1 MQTAHGRIRSEFLK
15 LVQQDQGA
23 ISLRVVPTEHEGAR
37 RRAKVISAALP
48 GKVVIFRQVGP
59 RDPQVARTTCL
70 HESPQ

>member
-1 MQTAHGRIRSEFLK
+1 M
-15 LVQQDQGA
+15 
-23 ISLRVVPTEHEGAR
+23 ISLRVVPTEHEGPR
-37 RRAKVISAALP
+37 RRAKVISAGLP